1 MQQKWHKSYKT
12 TKIRQ
17 EATNLLSTPQPNS
30 KLTWF
35 VVHNL
40 DCHYSLY
47 QAYWMI
53 QVLSQLHFLGDML
66 VYANLQTITT
76 SHIYI
81 YKLIPQLFF
90 NALNQ

>member
-1 MQQKWHKSYKT
+1 
-12 TKIRQ
+12 
-17 EATNLLSTPQPNS
+17 
-30 KLTWF
+30 
-35 VVHNL
+35 
-40 DCHYSLY
+40 
-47 QAYWMI
+47 MI